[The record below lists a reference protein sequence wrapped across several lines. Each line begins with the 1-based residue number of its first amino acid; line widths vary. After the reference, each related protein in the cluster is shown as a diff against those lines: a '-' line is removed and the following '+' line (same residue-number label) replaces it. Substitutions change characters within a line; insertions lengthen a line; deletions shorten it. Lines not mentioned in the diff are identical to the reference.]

1 MQPILAAGTF
11 RALHRAEPGAVQE
24 AVEGLR
30 SRNYQRFGAARMYR
44 ATCPKAKNT
53 TLPETNV
60 ANARNWAQAD
70 LLWRRRMIVLT

>member
-1 MQPILAAGTF
+1 
-11 RALHRAEPGAVQE
+11 
-24 AVEGLR
+24 
-30 SRNYQRFGAARMYR
+30 MYR

-60 ANARNWAQAD
+60 ANARNWTQAD